1 MQDPSRIQNWRS
13 YLTNPFLLR
22 MAGFQALIDGW
33 FSAPADSV
41 KKFKDLAEAMTATAT
56 DDIPF

>member
-33 FSAPADSV
+33 FSAPADS
-41 KKFKDLAEAMTATAT
+41 KTLY
-56 DDIPF
+56 